1 LESSNVHRL
10 LIWGTLLTS
19 LAAAQVNVSAPTQVI
34 FPASKFTCAGP
45 APTVCTLYDDTPA
58 TGASTLTI
66 RAGPAQAG
74 INLFNIYAND
84 GVTAGLHVDS
94 SRQVGIGTAAPSGT
108 LHLIKGG
115 ALITTLDSYG
125 SSIRIRMRKWDGT
138 VASPTAIQA
147 TDEIAY
153 LPLVQGYDG
162 SALNTL
168 GYILY
173 TAAETFSGTQLGTRV
188 TFNAVPGGQSKTAV
202 ESFIE
207 YTDTG
212 NLALVQTSG
221 NVGIGTAAP
230 GYLLDVA
237 KGTGLTARFQD
248 QTATTGDT
256 HVLIDIGA
264 AETASS
270 EVFRINGVMRFG
282 GTNTTGAG
290 AALLGNNSP
299 ATVAA
304 APYTWF
310 RALAADGTVV
320 FIPAWK

>member
-1 LESSNVHRL
+1 MFKT
-10 LIWGTLLTS
+10 LICLAG
-19 LAAAQVNVSAPTQVI
+19 LAALVQAQVNVSAPTQVV
-34 FPASKFTCAGP
+34 FPASKFTCTGP
-45 APTVCTLYDDTPA
+45 AVTVCTLYDDTPA

-94 SRQVGIGTAAPSGT
+94 SRQVGIGTTAPGVRLQVGSTTESTTASIMRLMNTSTADINPYYSLFIQTNREWAMFTDYTNGGLGFGINPASGSNAN
-108 LHLIKGG
+108 LLASSKMY
-115 ALITTLDSYG
+115 ITT
-125 SSIRIRMRKWDGT
+125 
-138 VASPTAIQA
+138 A
-147 TDEIAY
+147 
-153 LPLVQGYDG
+153 
-162 SALNTL
+162 
-168 GYILY
+168 
-173 TAAETFSGTQLGTRV
+173 
-188 TFNAVPGGQSKTAV
+188 
-202 ESFIE
+202 
-207 YTDTG
+207 
-212 NLALVQTSG
+212 G